1 MAEMAIVIQ
10 AVDKA
15 TAEIAKVKASV
26 AGLSTAA
33 VASAAAT
40 KKGSAETSAAVHT
53 MSASVVRNTA
63 AMKSSFGSADTA
75 AASMLKRFIGPT
87 AVIGGIMAISKGA
100 DGLRESFAGLATLA
114 DGLAVSFNNL
124 FGGDMSRRNFDL
136 EKNMRALGTEIKRLG
151 AEAMRD
157 STTPERAAA
166 MGSVIE
172 KLSAQWEVM
181 NAAAMA
187 GVDISSM
194 QAVED
199 ELRKTEEAAE
209 KAAEAT
215 KKLNAER
222 SAETTALA
230 AKAEKELQEQ
240 LALSHETMAGMLKD
254 AERLPATYNE
264 IKAAMFELSAAAEA
278 MRADIA
284 LGAGTDAD
292 TSRQQLALDA
302 LTSKTKEYERALYAL
317 GIQNTLASM
326 GFKEAARVVGDE
338 FMQALLDS
346 EAAADAA
353 RLSLEEIDDMLF
365 RLFGSSEHVADAVEA
380 QLVPALE
387 RIKPS
392 ADNARISVRELV
404 EEADRATEQMAD
416 MFAGHTTDAFMGFIQ
431 GTKSAG
437 AAFRDMITGMIA
449 DMLRMQMQSAFKSL
463 FMKVLGAAAGGVT
476 NTLGAGGNSVGSV
489 GGLGST
495 IGHAPFGSSE
505 LQHGGTVN
513 AGQTVL
519 VGERGPE
526 IFVPHQS
533 GYVNNNANTM
543 GGGGTTVNFVIS
555 AVDGPSV
562 AAMLRREKDTI
573 KAVVASAMATDTR
586 FRASLN

>member
-1 MAEMAIVIQ
+1 MAEMTIVIQ

-26 AGLSTAA
+26 AGLSSAA

-40 KKGSAETSAAVHT
+40 KKGSAETSAAVSA
-53 MSASVVRNTA
+53 MSASVVRNTT
-63 AMKSSFGSADTA
+63 AMKSSFGSADMA
-75 AASMLKRFIGPT
+75 AASMLKKFIGPT

-136 EKNMRALGTEIKRLG
+136 EKNMRALGTEIQRLG

-166 MGSVIE
+166 MGAVIE

-194 QAVED
+194 QAVEE
-199 ELRKTEEAAE
+199 ELQKTEEAAA

-222 SAETTALA
+222 AAETTALA

-240 LALSHETMAGMLKD
+240 LALSQETMAGMLKD

-353 RLSLEEIDDMLF
+353 RLSLEEIDDLLF

-404 EEADRATEQMAD
+404 EEADRATEHMAD
-416 MFAGHTTDAFMGFIQ
+416 MFAGHSTDAFMGFIQ

-449 DMLRMQMQSAFKSL
+449 DLLRMQMQSAFRSL
-463 FMKVLGAAAGGVT
+463 FMGLLGSAAGAGAAGGSGV
-476 NTLGAGGNSVGSV
+476 V
-489 GGLGST
+489 GGTGS
-495 IGHAPFGSSE
+495 GSMAPPLPPVSGPSVLQF
-505 LQHGGTVN
+505 QHGGTVN
-513 AGQTVL
+513 AGQDVI

-526 IFVPHQS
+526 LFRPHQS